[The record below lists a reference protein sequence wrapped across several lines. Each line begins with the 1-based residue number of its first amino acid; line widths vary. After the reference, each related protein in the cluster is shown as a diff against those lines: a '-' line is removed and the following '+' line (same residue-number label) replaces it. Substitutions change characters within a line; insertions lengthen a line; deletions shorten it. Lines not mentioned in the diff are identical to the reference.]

1 MSEVS
6 AAVDSMVVLAAVQPA
21 GGMKLASK
29 VDIDAAHAGGA
40 SVADVVAEAA
50 AAAAAADVGV
60 VGVAVVAA
68 AVVAVDGPTAAG
80 VVLIAVLIENL
91 YVGDPAADGSTY
103 RGPDSIHP
111 TPAR

>member
-40 SVADVVAEAA
+40 SVADVVAEA